1 MDLTH
6 EGYRYKLI
14 EIQTEELEE
23 LNPEEKFSD
32 SDRYILDC
40 RNIKPEDI
48 LSKLTAFYH
57 QIKCSKVSFVW
68 INCSEGKFLEIKERL
83 VKLLA
88 ENNEL
93 SRGLGNHAVLKL
105 TTQDRTTPVM
115 DTLKIS
121 IDVLNFGKSSLD
133 DKYQEDFF
141 QNL

>member
-14 EIQTEELEE
+14 EVQTEEVEE
-23 LNPEEKFSD
+23 MNSEEKFSD
-32 SDRYILDC
+32 SDKYILDC

-57 QIKCSKVSFVW
+57 QIKRSKVSYVW

-93 SRGLGNHAVLKL
+93 SRG
-105 TTQDRTTPVM
+105 DR
-115 DTLKIS
+115 
-121 IDVLNFGKSSLD
+121 KSVV
-133 DKYQEDFF
+133 
-141 QNL
+141 